1 MITKMTKYSFILLS
15 GESEA
20 FLENLQELGVVD
32 IQRSTKPVDQV
43 SSAML
48 EKTLGFHLE
57 TEHLDATDALAIAMC
72 HYYSTTNPVSSVK
85 KGSSGWEK
93 YILEHPEKVK

>member
-48 EKTLGFHLE
+48 EKTLGMRK
-57 TEHLDATDALAIAMC
+57 AIAFLEKLNYAEEGIKASAVNC
-72 HYYSTTNPVSSVK
+72 YSGPVDAPVSYTHLRAH
-85 KGSSGWEK
+85 ET
-93 YILEHPEKVK
+93 